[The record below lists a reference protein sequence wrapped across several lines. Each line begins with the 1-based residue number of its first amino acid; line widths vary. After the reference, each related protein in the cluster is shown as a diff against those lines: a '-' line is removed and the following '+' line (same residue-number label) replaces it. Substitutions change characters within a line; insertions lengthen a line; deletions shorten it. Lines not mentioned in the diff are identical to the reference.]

1 PTLSGAVTPLPAR
14 HRVDSEAVGLR
25 GLRVLVVDDEAD
37 ARELMRMILRSSG
50 ADVMAAACAEEALE
64 QVEQW
69 HPDILVSDIGL
80 PGDDGYMLIQK
91 LREQQAQ
98 QGRAIPA
105 LAVTAYARAEDRTR
119 ALAAGFQMHV
129 AKPLEP
135 ADLGAASARLIS
147 KARGSS
153 GGAG

>member
-1 PTLSGAVTPLPAR
+1 
-14 HRVDSEAVGLR
+14 
-25 GLRVLVVDDEAD
+25 
-37 ARELMRMILRSSG
+37 
-50 ADVMAAACAEEALE
+50 
-64 QVEQW
+64 
-69 HPDILVSDIGL
+69 
-80 PGDDGYMLIQK
+80 MLIQK

-135 ADLGAASARLIS
+135 ADLIAAIASLIS
-147 KARGSS
+147 KDR
-153 GGAG
+153 GGAARPEAS